1 MSVINKIIIGLSVVC
16 FIMFFYIISLK
27 KDIKNYKE
35 ENNSLK
41 NIVSTIKIQQDKLK
55 LDFDLRIKEE
65 NLLNSKYKNINIEL
79 QKKLDFNNPSDKC
92 INIEVSKKLI
102 EVLNGN

>member
-1 MSVINKIIIGLSVVC
+1 MSIINKAIIGLSILC
-16 FIMFFYIISLK
+16 FFMTIYIKSLR

-41 NIVSTIKIQQDKLK
+41 NIVATIKIQQDKLK

-65 NLLNSKYKNINIEL
+65 ETLNIKYKNINEIL

-102 EVLNGN
+102 EVLSEN